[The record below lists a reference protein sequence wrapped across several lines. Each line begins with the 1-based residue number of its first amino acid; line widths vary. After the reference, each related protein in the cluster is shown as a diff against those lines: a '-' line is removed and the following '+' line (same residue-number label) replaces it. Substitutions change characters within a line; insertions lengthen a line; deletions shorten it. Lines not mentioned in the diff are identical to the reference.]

1 MASVKVYKGKRG
13 TTYQI
18 TVYKGYTKRGERNVQ
33 EKETVT
39 YTLEQMGIAAVSD
52 KGNPRSEKRIL
63 EDVQLYADN
72 LEKRMTCA
80 NYIKGDKIK
89 LVDFVEN
96 TWKPWAENHYAA
108 STYYSFSQHMKEII
122 LPELGMIKIGKIT
135 PERISDF
142 YLRLSKEGSRLDG
155 KNYLGYSKGS
165 ILKYHKLLNS
175 VMKLAYKYRIIEF
188 NPCQEVEFPVINE
201 NGKVKCLNQEQT
213 DIFLDILEHPNPL
226 VMESYIKK
234 SGKTCIK
241 TYDFTA
247 RKMSKLQYLTYKVLF
262 RTALF
267 SGCRM
272 GELLALTW
280 KDVDFDSCTL
290 NITKSVGYASQKG
303 GKYIKGTKTKNSERE
318 IVIPKKEIQYL
329 KELYKKQ
336 KETIFLLGSAWE
348 GEKDKLKLDE
358 NFVFCQYCGKIMCLS
373 SPNRI
378 LRRLIHNYNLT
389 VPENQQLPQISM
401 HCLRHTS
408 ATLLIAGGMDIKT
421 VSARLGHKNIQTTL
435 DIYAHPLKE
444 RDIQASEILDGMLNI
459 KKNIGSR

>member
-18 TVYKGYTKRGERNVQ
+18 TIYKGYVKNEGKNVQ
-33 EKETVT
+33 AKETIT

-52 KGNPRSEKRIL
+52 RGNPRSDRKIL
-63 EDVQLYADN
+63 EDVQLYANN
-72 LEKRMTCA
+72 LEKRMSCA
-80 NYIKGDKIK
+80 NYTKGDKIK

-96 TWKPWAENHYAA
+96 TWRPWAENHYSA

-122 LPELGMIKIGKIT
+122 LPELGPLKIGKIT
-135 PERISDF
+135 PERISEF
-142 YLRLSKEGSRLDG
+142 YLRLSKKGSRLDG
-155 KNYLGYSKGS
+155 KDNLGYSKGS

-175 VMKLAYKYRIIEF
+175 VMKLAYKYKIIEF
-188 NPCQEVEFPVINE
+188 NPCQEVEFPVTNE
-201 NGKVKCLNQEQT
+201 KGKVKYLNQEQT

-226 VMESYIKK
+226 VTESYIKK
-234 SGKTCIK
+234 SGKICIK
-241 TYDFTA
+241 TYSFTA
-247 RKMSKLQYLTYKVLF
+247 KKISKLQYLTYKVLF

-267 SGCRM
+267 SGCRI
-272 GELLALTW
+272 GELIALTW
-280 KDVDFDSCTL
+280 KDIDFDTCTL
-290 NITKSVGYASQKG
+290 NITKSVGYATQKG

-318 IVIPKKEIQYL
+318 VVIPKKEIQYL

-348 GEKDKLKLDE
+348 GEKDKFDD
-358 NFVFCQYCGKIMCLS
+358 NFVFCQHYGKIMCLS
-373 SPNRI
+373 SPNRV
-378 LRRLIHNYNLT
+378 LRRLIHNYNVT
-389 VPENQQLPQISM
+389 VPESQQLPQISM

-421 VSARLGHKNIQTTL
+421 VSARLGHKNIKTTL

-444 RDIQASEILDGMLNI
+444 RDIQASEILDGMLNV
-459 KKNIGSR
+459 KKKAENR